1 MGHVPSFFVCL
12 PGRESQ
18 APTNLGP
25 ISGAGAVSSVQRG
38 GLARWADPLGGTC
51 GGPVAWVAW
60 VARVAWVGPGDN
72 AKSDETSKKM
82 WKTHQNP

>member
-1 MGHVPSFFVCL
+1 MFTR
-12 PGRESQ
+12 PGIPG
-18 APTNLGP
+18 PTNLGP

-60 VARVAWVGPGDN
+60 VAWVGPGDK

-82 WKTHQNP
+82 WKTHQIP